1 MSDPVSGTTIAAGG
15 LMGASMFGLATGID
29 YGVVFGAFAG
39 AVFYVATAANISRGK
54 LVAYFMT
61 SFIVGVL
68 GAGLVGSKLSS
79 WTGYSDRPLDA
90 LGAVLLSAMII
101 KVLTFLNSQ
110 DLNSLFNMLTRFRE
124 EVQVVNDPSA
134 LANAVICAV
143 IVLALMFYQRGGSR
157 HRPGISVLAYLMV
170 LVYASI
176 PFRFLFGLY
185 ESSHW
190 LVVLANILICGAV
203 LWFRGNVARL
213 VDALRH

>member
-1 MSDPVSGTTIAAGG
+1 M
-15 LMGASMFGLATGID
+15 
-29 YGVVFGAFAG
+29 
-39 AVFYVATAANISRGK
+39 
-54 LVAYFMT
+54 
-61 SFIVGVL
+61 
-68 GAGLVGSKLSS
+68 
-79 WTGYSDRPLDA
+79 
-90 LGAVLLSAMII
+90 
-101 KVLTFLNSQ
+101 
-110 DLNSLFNMLTRFRE
+110 
-124 EVQVVNDPSA
+124 VNDPSA

-176 PFRFLFGLY
+176 TFRFLFGLY

>member
-1 MSDPVSGTTIAAGG
+1 M
-15 LMGASMFGLATGID
+15 
-29 YGVVFGAFAG
+29 
-39 AVFYVATAANISRGK
+39 
-54 LVAYFMT
+54 
-61 SFIVGVL
+61 
-68 GAGLVGSKLSS
+68 
-79 WTGYSDRPLDA
+79 
-90 LGAVLLSAMII
+90 
-101 KVLTFLNSQ
+101 
-110 DLNSLFNMLTRFRE
+110 
-124 EVQVVNDPSA
+124 VNDPSA

-157 HRPGISVLAYLMV
+157 HRPGISVLA
-170 LVYASI
+170 YASI

>member
-1 MSDPVSGTTIAAGG
+1 M
-15 LMGASMFGLATGID
+15 
-29 YGVVFGAFAG
+29 
-39 AVFYVATAANISRGK
+39 
-54 LVAYFMT
+54 
-61 SFIVGVL
+61 
-68 GAGLVGSKLSS
+68 
-79 WTGYSDRPLDA
+79 
-90 LGAVLLSAMII
+90 
-101 KVLTFLNSQ
+101 
-110 DLNSLFNMLTRFRE
+110 
-124 EVQVVNDPSA
+124 VNDPSA
-134 LANAVICAV
+134 LANVVICAV